1 VNEESGFDAYIKRI
15 KQQDQEILEALGSD
29 FDEEGIPYWD
39 KWGKDRKRSPCC
51 KKRSAIFSP
60 SNARMEAGLDDGA

>member
-1 VNEESGFDAYIKRI
+1 MNEESGFDAYIKRI

-39 KWGKDRKRSPCC
+39 KWGK
-51 KKRSAIFSP
+51 
-60 SNARMEAGLDDGA
+60 EAQDKPEFELDEIW